1 MTKLP
6 IDRIHVK
13 TDVVVVGGG
22 GAASRAALSAAR
34 SGAKV
39 RLVTK
44 APLKRGGS
52 TVHGASEIMSMGAA
66 GYGDRRDSSDIHFE
80 DTMRAGKGFIDPALV
95 RVLADEAPE
104 RIRDLI
110 ELGVNFDRSPAPAGT
125 AHPADYKLIRSDF
138 GSYPRAMG
146 VSGKTGRAFVDA
158 IADELVRCGVVVD
171 APVMLVDIVRD
182 SGGAI
187 AGMLGYDPDKR
198 HLIHYEAAAVVM
210 GTGGIH
216 GAFEQQ
222 VSTPEM
228 TGDGQAICLRH
239 GAELVNLEFH
249 QFGPALI
256 HPYVQLF
263 SKSCFLLHPKITN
276 SLGEEFLHRY
286 LPEGVTL
293 EEVYEEKVFPFTT
306 TNMSRYLDIGMA
318 REIEEGRGSPHG
330 GVYFSFAHV
339 PQEQIEAVIP
349 NTERWMKERGLDMRK
364 ERFEVG
370 IAFQCMNGG
379 VRMTN
384 ADAESTI
391 PGLFVIGELA
401 GGVRG
406 PDRPGGNSLAEG
418 QVFGHRAGAAAA
430 RRAAEV
436 QPGAPLTL
444 AKSLDGVAEALLPTN
459 RDIDLEAI
467 ERSIRHA
474 MQHQCLVEKTEAGLK
489 EALEAIK
496 TAQTEL
502 KDIRLTPETL
512 LRGLSLRNMAD
523 ASEAVLRACL
533 ERRETRSGHFRSDY
547 PQTDDEHL
555 LGCLVWRR
563 QGDELVM
570 TTRRFKA
577 GQSQQPQGRS

>member
-1 MTKLP
+1 MAKLP
-6 IDRIHVK
+6 IDLIHVK

-44 APLKRGGS
+44 APLKMGGS

-95 RVLADEAPE
+95 RVLADEAPQ

-110 ELGVNFDRSPAPAGT
+110 ELGVNFDRSPASAGT

-138 GSYPRAMG
+138 GSYARALG

-158 IADELVRCGVVVD
+158 IADELVRCGVTVD
-171 APVMLVDIVRD
+171 APVMLVDIIRD
-182 SGGAI
+182 SSDSI
-187 AGMLGYDPDKR
+187 AGILGYDPDKR
-198 HLIHYEAAAVVM
+198 QLIHYEAAAVVM
-210 GTGGIH
+210 GTGGMH

-293 EEVYEEKVFPFTT
+293 EEVFEEKVFPFTT
-306 TNMSRYLDIGMA
+306 TNVSRYLDISIA

-349 NTERWMKERGLDMRK
+349 NTARWMKERSLDVRK

-384 ADAESTI
+384 VDAESTI

-436 QPGAPLTL
+436 QPGTPVTL
-444 AKSLDGVAEALLPTN
+444 SKSLDGVAEALLPTN
-459 RDIDLEAI
+459 RDIDLQAI

-474 MQHQCLVEKTEAGLK
+474 MQHLCLVEKTEAGLK
-489 EALEAIK
+489 DALNAIK
-496 TAQTEL
+496 TAQSEL

-512 LRGLSLRNMAD
+512 LQGLGLRNMAD

-533 ERRETRSGHFRSDY
+533 ERRETRSGHFRCDY
-547 PQTDDEHL
+547 PQTDERL
-555 LGCLVWRR
+555 LSCLIWRR

-570 TTRRFKA
+570 TTQRFKA
-577 GQSQQPQGRS
+577 EQSQQPQGRS

>member
-1 MTKLP
+1 MAKLP
-6 IDRIHVK
+6 IDLIHVK

-44 APLKRGGS
+44 APLKMGGS

-95 RVLADEAPE
+95 RVLADEAPQ

-110 ELGVNFDRSPAPAGT
+110 ELGVNFDRSPASAGT

-138 GSYPRAMG
+138 GSYARALG

-158 IADELVRCGVVVD
+158 IADELVRCGVTVD
-171 APVMLVDIVRD
+171 APVMLVDIIRD
-182 SGGAI
+182 SSDSI
-187 AGMLGYDPDKR
+187 AGILGYDPDKR
-198 HLIHYEAAAVVM
+198 QLIHYEAAAVVM
-210 GTGGIH
+210 GTGGMH

-293 EEVYEEKVFPFTT
+293 EEVFEEKVFPFTT
-306 TNMSRYLDIGMA
+306 TNVSRYLDISIA

-349 NTERWMKERGLDMRK
+349 NTARWMKERSLDVRK

-384 ADAESTI
+384 VDAESTI

-436 QPGAPLTL
+436 QPGTPVTL
-444 AKSLDGVAEALLPTN
+444 SKSLDGVAEALLPTN
-459 RDIDLEAI
+459 RDIDLQAI

-474 MQHQCLVEKTEAGLK
+474 MQHLCLVEKTEAGLK
-489 EALEAIK
+489 DALNAIK
-496 TAQTEL
+496 TAQSEL

-512 LRGLSLRNMAD
+512 LQGLSLRNMAD

-533 ERRETRSGHFRSDY
+533 ERRETRSGHFRCDY
-547 PQTDDEHL
+547 PQTDERL
-555 LGCLVWRR
+555 LSCLIWRR

-570 TTRRFKA
+570 TTQRFKA
-577 GQSQQPQGRS
+577 EQSQQPQGRS

>member
-1 MTKLP
+1 MAKLP
-6 IDRIHVK
+6 IDLIHVK

-44 APLKRGGS
+44 APLKMGGS

-95 RVLADEAPE
+95 RVLADEAPQ

-110 ELGVNFDRSPAPAGT
+110 ELGVNFDRSPASAGT

-138 GSYPRAMG
+138 GSYARALG

-158 IADELVRCGVVVD
+158 IADELVRCGVTVD
-171 APVMLVDIVRD
+171 APVMLVDIIRD
-182 SGGAI
+182 SSDSI
-187 AGMLGYDPDKR
+187 AGILGYDPDKR
-198 HLIHYEAAAVVM
+198 QLIHYEAAAVVM
-210 GTGGIH
+210 GTGGMH

-293 EEVYEEKVFPFTT
+293 EEVFEEKVFPFTT
-306 TNMSRYLDIGMA
+306 TNVSRYLDISIA

-349 NTERWMKERGLDMRK
+349 NTARWMKERSLDVRK

-384 ADAESTI
+384 VDAESTI

-436 QPGAPLTL
+436 QPGTPVTL
-444 AKSLDGVAEALLPTN
+444 SKSLDGVAEALLPTN
-459 RDIDLEAI
+459 RDIDLQAI

-474 MQHQCLVEKTEAGLK
+474 MQHLCLVEKTEAGLK
-489 EALEAIK
+489 DALNAIK
-496 TAQTEL
+496 TAQSEL

-512 LRGLSLRNMAD
+512 LQGLGLRNMAD

-533 ERRETRSGHFRSDY
+533 ERRETRSGHFRCDY
-547 PQTDDEHL
+547 PQTDERL
-555 LGCLVWRR
+555 LGCLIWRR

-570 TTRRFKA
+570 TTQRFKA
-577 GQSQQPQGRS
+577 EQSQQPQGRS